1 MIVIPV
7 KIVALKLRVK
17 FLVIVCFS
25 TVLNALQFSTARKQ
39 ADHIKI
45 NVIVPSACTNH
56 FLEDEDPRGRE
67 KMIGVALKAG
77 FVLGF
82 MVAFGFASSGVVI
95 WQVKRLIS
103 KITS

>member
-1 MIVIPV
+1 M
-7 KIVALKLRVK
+7 
-17 FLVIVCFS
+17 
-25 TVLNALQFSTARKQ
+25 
-39 ADHIKI
+39 
-45 NVIVPSACTNH
+45 IVPSADTNH